1 MRRSGLTAL
10 AALVLVVSCA
20 TAASLGP
27 NDHNRPKKFF
37 RGHNKKGL
45 RHKVNVDDY
54 LAAPSNNFESPVS
67 FLTPPAG
74 NSRPVDRRQRSP
86 FAQQKQQSPSGSPNP
101 TRQSRFLSLFSVVR
115 FENLECGAVSGD
127 NGTCLAARECLDRGG
142 VASGPCAGGFGVCC
156 VFIVTCGQTTFQN
169 STYFVNS
176 GYPGPY
182 DGTGS
187 CQLTI
192 HKRHPDIC
200 QLRLDFDQ
208 FMIGG
213 PEIVNHVCSNDQFI
227 VSGGS
232 PVPAICG
239 TNTGNHMY
247 VDAGAGYTSPVTLTF
262 VTSGPAFPRNW
273 KVRISQIPCMSNY
286 KAEDG
291 CLQYYTGVTGQIRSF
306 NYDSGMGLQ
315 LSNQDY
321 SICIRMERN
330 FCGIQ
335 YITAPDPVNNRSRS
349 FSLSGQTTGQN
360 QVTSMV
366 GSVGPNSCNGDWIII
381 PCAANAGRAPS
392 IEPTCTDRICGGTFN
407 SEVSTV
413 PATVFSTVKPFRI
426 IYHTNNIEFPNDQ
439 SNRGFA
445 LNYVQ
450 QPCSNIL
457 N

>member
-1 MRRSGLTAL
+1 MQRLGLFAAL
-10 AALVLVVSCA
+10 ALLVACA
-20 TAASLGP
+20 AGASLGP
-27 NDHNRPKKFF
+27 GDQHHRSKKMMRGPKRALK
-37 RGHNKKGL
+37 
-45 RHKVNVDDY
+45 HKVNVDDY
-54 LAAPSNNFESPVS
+54 LAAPSNVANQHVS
-67 FLTPPAG
+67 FLPPQ
-74 NSRPVDRRQRSP
+74 PVQRKQRSP
-86 FAQQKQQSPSGSPNP
+86 YAKHNSVEHSVNP

-127 NGTCLAARECLDRGG
+127 NGTCLAARECIERGG

-156 VFIVTCGQTTFQN
+156 VFIVTCGQTTYQN

-187 CQLTI
+187 CQLTV

-213 PEIVNHVCSNDQFI
+213 PEIINHVCSNDQFI

-262 VTSGPAFPRNW
+262 VTSGPAYPRNW
-273 KVRISQIPCMSNY
+273 KVRISQIPCQSNY

-291 CLQYYTGVTGQIRSF
+291 CMQYHTGVTGQIRSF

-335 YITAPDPVNNRSRS
+335 YTTAPDPVNNRSRS

-426 IYHTNNIEFPNDQ
+426 IYHTNNVEFPNDQ

-450 QPCSNIL
+450 QPCTNVM